1 MAEYDLTPL
10 IIEEPLQETYDLL
23 REYFI
28 RPNNPFNVVADF
40 VNEDSFSIDII
51 RSYSVIASTHRATVH
66 LSGTPVEEGTKI
78 SFHAKSV
85 ETKENLD
92 REIRDRLEEALG
104 HMIEQKHG
112 LPVVD
117 KNAQTDPK
125 EEKKQLFIVGAVL
138 AVIAIGAG
146 LTGVLG
152 QYSGFWAI

>member
-1 MAEYDLTPL
+1 
-10 IIEEPLQETYDLL
+10 
-23 REYFI
+23 
-28 RPNNPFNVVADF
+28 
-40 VNEDSFSIDII
+40 
-51 RSYSVIASTHRATVH
+51 
-66 LSGTPVEEGTKI
+66 
-78 SFHAKSV
+78 
-85 ETKENLD
+85 
-92 REIRDRLEEALG
+92 
-104 HMIEQKHG
+104 MIEQKHG